1 MDRQH
6 QSENDFEI
14 GPEANIS
21 DELFSIIIFLYVAV
35 SFTYVFYAFCYNS
48 RNIQTK
54 LIVNHDHDHDEESL
68 ECSVSDK

>member
-1 MDRQH
+1 MDRQY

-35 SFTYVFYAFCYNS
+35 SFTYVFYAFCYNGS
-48 RNIQTK
+48 SVQTK
-54 LIVNHDHDHDEESL
+54 LIVVDQDEESL
-68 ECSVSDK
+68 EDSDK

>member
-1 MDRQH
+1 MERQY
-6 QSENDFEI
+6 QSENDYEI

-48 RNIQTK
+48 PAQTK
-54 LIVNHDHDHDEESL
+54 LIVDHDEESL
-68 ECSVSDK
+68 ECPVSDSN